1 MLIFSISFHGMK
13 FNLVVLKV
21 CGQGSATSL
30 SSYFR
35 FSLNILQQYS
45 QPICPVAVVPTPCLM
60 VQQVF
65 HKADRDFHLLLLHT
79 TALTALLLPCHC
91 RPSSCLQMDV
101 SIALMALGEC
111 LGPQMMIGNRSL
123 RGGHC
128 VGAPLLLS
136 HSLFVVKGL

>member
-65 HKADRDFHLLLLHT
+65 HKADRDFHLLPLHT

-111 LGPQMMIGNRSL
+111 LGPQMMIGNNSL
-123 RGGHC
+123 RGGDT
-128 VGAPLLLS
+128 VWVLLCSCPTRCL
-136 HSLFVVKGL
+136 L